1 MTNDTATGTLPPAL
15 IDCEHAV
22 RRLWDYVDG
31 RLPTMARDEVE
42 AHLVTCEM
50 CLRRFDFARTMQ
62 GAIASTVPPPVEAD
76 EEARLRE
83 RVRVALM
90 AARLSEG
97 VEG

>member
-1 MTNDTATGTLPPAL
+1 MTNDTATGTLPPAP

-62 GAIASTVPPPVEAD
+62 GAIASTLPPLVEAD

>member
-1 MTNDTATGTLPPAL
+1 MTNDTAAGTLPPAP

-62 GAIASTVPPPVEAD
+62 GAIASTAAAPVEAD
-76 EEARLRE
+76 DEARMRE
-83 RVRVALM
+83 RVRSALM
-90 AARLSEG
+90 AARLAERTEG
-97 VEG
+97 